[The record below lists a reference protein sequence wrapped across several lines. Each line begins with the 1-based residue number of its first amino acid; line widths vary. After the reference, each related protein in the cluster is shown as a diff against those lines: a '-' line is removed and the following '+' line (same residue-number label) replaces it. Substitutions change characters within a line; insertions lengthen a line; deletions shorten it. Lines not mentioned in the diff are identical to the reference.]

1 MSTPG
6 VVDSEDLPLNVSRET
21 LAQSRVLKVMAKKIT
36 RKVLDTLKK
45 MSDAQKDAK
54 SAKKDDEAE
63 TAADAEKSEEEL
75 EAEKAGAKAADKYD
89 TFWKEFGKSV
99 KLGVIDDR
107 ANKAKLAKLL
117 RFRTTKSD
125 DKFVSLE
132 EYVDRM
138 ADKQKSIYYITGENM
153 AAVKNSPF
161 LERVRH
167 TSSTRGFAFFSVL
180 SLAFFSRHPSPLV
193 SLMINYI
200 LPTLPDCS
208 VRNDDNVSIFD

>member
-1 MSTPG
+1 MSTSG

-54 SAKKDDEAE
+54 SAKKDDEA
-63 TAADAEKSEEEL
+63 ADADKSEEEL
-75 EAEKAGAKAADKYD
+75 AAEKAGAKAAEKYD

-161 LERVRH
+161 LERVRT
-167 TSSTRGFAFFSVL
+167 TSSTRAACFFVFL
-180 SLAFFSRHPSPLV
+180 LFFFSRPFFSPSLAPRFLDDQ
-193 SLMINYI
+193 LHLTYI
-200 LPTLPDCS
+200 ARLLCAE
-208 VRNDDNVSIFD
+208 

>member
-1 MSTPG
+1 LFFDFVMSTSG

-54 SAKKDDEAE
+54 SAKKDDEA
-63 TAADAEKSEEEL
+63 ADAEKSDEEL
-75 EAEKAGAKAADKYD
+75 AAETAGAKAAEKYD

-161 LERVRH
+161 LERVRT
-167 TSSTRGFAFFSVL
+167 TSSTRAAFFFCFSF
-180 SLAFFSRHPSPLV
+180 FFSRPFFSPSLAPRFLDDQ
-193 SLMINYI
+193 LHLTYI
-200 LPTLPDCS
+200 ARLLCAE
-208 VRNDDNVSIFD
+208 

>member
-1 MSTPG
+1 M
-6 VVDSEDLPLNVSRET
+6 VDSEDLPLNVSRET

-54 SAKKDDEAE
+54 SAKKDDEA
-63 TAADAEKSEEEL
+63 ADADKSEEEL
-75 EAEKAGAKAADKYD
+75 AAETAGAKAAEKYD

-161 LERVRH
+161 LERVRT
-167 TSSTRGFAFFSVL
+167 TSSTRGFAFFFCFFFCSL
-180 SLAFFSRHPSPLV
+180 SLSLFSRHPALV

-208 VRNDDNVSIFD
+208 VRSDDNVSTID

>member
-1 MSTPG
+1 MSTSG

-54 SAKKDDEAE
+54 SAKKDDEA
-63 TAADAEKSEEEL
+63 ADAEKSEEEL
-75 EAEKAGAKAADKYD
+75 AAETAGAKAAEKYD

-117 RFRTTKSD
+117 RFKTTKSD

-161 LERVRH
+161 LERVRT
-167 TSSTRGFAFFSVL
+167 TSSTRAACSFFFFSFIFSL
-180 SLAFFSRHPSPLV
+180 SPSSFAIPRP
-193 SLMINYI
+193 SF
-200 LPTLPDCS
+200 P
-208 VRNDDNVSIFD
+208 